1 VRFDP
6 VPAGGRYAP
15 PITPVRL
22 LACDLD
28 GTLCR
33 PDGTVSDRTRAA
45 LRAAEAARIEVVL
58 VTGRPPRFVERAAG
72 QTGVEGPVICSNGAV
87 VYDWAADEVLDAR
100 TMQPHEFV
108 ETVAIV
114 RTTVPGVALAIEW
127 ATTFTFE
134 ARFAELIGREGIP
147 VADDIL
153 GHEGAPPH
161 KLLAIHAEL
170 DQEALASALGPPLSE
185 QLTVTHSGL
194 PFVEMG
200 PRGVTKATGL
210 ASWCA
215 RQEVRAEEVV
225 AFGDMPNDIP
235 MLRWAGWGVA
245 MGNGHVETLEAAD
258 EVTATNDEDGVAIVV
273 ERLLRDGG
281 YSTASAAS

>member
-1 VRFDP
+1 MVRS
-6 VPAGGRYAP
+6 GRYDPA
-15 PITPVRL
+15 IAPVRL

-28 GTLCR
+28 GTLCL

-45 LRAAEAARIEVVL
+45 LRAAVAAGVAVVL

-100 TMQPHEFV
+100 TMPPHEFV
-108 ETVAIV
+108 DTVGIV
-114 RTTVPGVALAIEW
+114 RTTVPAVALAIEW
-127 ATTFTFE
+127 GTTFSFE
-134 ARFAELIGREGIP
+134 QRFAELIGRDGIP
-147 VADDIL
+147 VVDDVL
-153 GHEGAPPH
+153 GHDGSSPH

-170 DQEALASALGPPLSE
+170 DQEALAAALTPPLAD

-200 PRGVTKATGL
+200 PHGVTKATGL

-215 RQEVRAEEVV
+215 QQDVRAEEVV

-273 ERLLRDGG
+273 ERLLADGC
-281 YSTASAAS
+281 YNTANAAS

>member
-1 VRFDP
+1 MRFDP
-6 VPAGGRYAP
+6 VCAARRYHPSIAS
-15 PITPVRL
+15 VRL

-33 PDGTVSDRTRAA
+33 PDGTVSERTRAA
-45 LRAAEAARIEVVL
+45 LRAAVAADVQVVL

-87 VYDWAADEVLDAR
+87 VYDWAGDVVLDAR

-108 ETVAIV
+108 LTVGIV
-114 RTTVPGVALAIEW
+114 RTIVPGVALAIEW
-127 ATTFTFE
+127 DTAFTFE
-134 ARFAELIGREGIP
+134 RRFAELIGREGVP
-147 VADDIL
+147 VADDVL
-153 GHEGAPPH
+153 DHEGAPPH

-170 DQEALASALGPPLSE
+170 DQEALASALTPPLAD

-194 PFVEMG
+194 PFIEMG

-215 RQEVRAEEVV
+215 RQDVRAEEVV

-281 YSTASAAS
+281 YTASAAS